1 MKNLLLMT
9 FASAALVGCTGAPAE
24 TGTPTAP
31 AATTATTAS
40 ANAATDADVVA
51 RQVLADVGAVIHGGD
66 PGARYDLGEA
76 LPLHYVDATALRACG
91 DHCTAETLLP
101 AAVDRIYPVLLA
113 GKVVAS
119 ITLHLEDGRWQP
131 SAIGQGGASGK
142 LADARAQLRRA
153 RHADGDAYALV
164 HVTGVNAR
172 FLAHRE
178 QSQLLLTSLAK
189 GEPLAPRPGLEVLRD
204 LATPAQ

>member
-24 TGTPTAP
+24 TNAP
-31 AATTATTAS
+31 AATATATATAASAS

-131 SAIGQGGASGK
+131 SAIGQGG
-142 LADARAQLRRA
+142 
-153 RHADGDAYALV
+153 
-164 HVTGVNAR
+164 
-172 FLAHRE
+172 
-178 QSQLLLTSLAK
+178 
-189 GEPLAPRPGLEVLRD
+189 
-204 LATPAQ
+204 